1 MKKNFDGEKVALILV
16 VMIILAVVIFIVYQV
31 FSSNKN
37 LLNNNSE
44 DVPNISENNTTSD
57 NTNNNSNNNNNNN
70 NNNNENSNEN
80 QNNNNNDT
88 MNVDPSKIDNSNT
101 PAPVEEQIA
110 TFSTSIYDKDQNRVD
125 NITLANS
132 KLNGTIVKKG
142 EEFSFNNTIGPMN
155 EAQGFKKALGFDT
168 NGNKIQISGGGLCQI
183 SSTLYNAALLANLQV
198 TERHPHSRRVYYV
211 PKDKDATIVYGTLD
225 FKFINNTDKDI
236 KIEATNDNT
245 TVTITLKKI

>member
-57 NTNNNSNNNNNNN
+57 NTNNNSNNNNNN